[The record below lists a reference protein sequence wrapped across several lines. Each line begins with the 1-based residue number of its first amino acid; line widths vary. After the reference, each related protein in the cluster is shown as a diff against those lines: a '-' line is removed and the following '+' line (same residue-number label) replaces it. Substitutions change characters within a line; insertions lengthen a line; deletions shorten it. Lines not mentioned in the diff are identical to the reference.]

1 MFKAVAFIF
10 LFCFSLQGQQ
20 YLFNNKKDSVFLSGF
35 VNEFYAKEGTPLCF
49 DGTLKIHLT
58 DKRGVYLIEV
68 LDTVTRNT
76 GKLNIAAYTETSE
89 GEREK
94 IFIDKFSFLIKK
106 GPKPILYIGKALSGE
121 TIDTTNLAL
130 SVRFIEEWPKA
141 NCQITEAS
149 VILDKKE
156 VITIKSNRLTPTVI
170 RKIKRLFAGAELRI
184 SVVYKDPLLRMKKVS
199 GVYYL

>member
-1 MFKAVAFIF
+1 MFKVVVFIF

-35 VNEFYAKEGTPLCF
+35 VNEFYTKEGTPLCF

-76 GKLNIAAYTETSE
+76 GKLNIASYTETSE

-94 IFIDKFSFLIKK
+94 IFIIK
-106 GPKPILYIGKALSGE
+106 Y
-121 TIDTTNLAL
+121 NWY
-130 SVRFIEEWPKA
+130 F
-141 NCQITEAS
+141 
-149 VILDKKE
+149 
-156 VITIKSNRLTPTVI
+156 
-170 RKIKRLFAGAELRI
+170 
-184 SVVYKDPLLRMKKVS
+184 
-199 GVYYL
+199 